1 MIIHSLL
8 CENLLKYQHL
18 KLEDLPERGLIGI
31 SGLNESGKSSIGESI
46 CFALFGRTFAVP
58 ASEQEKLLCWGE
70 TSCSA
75 DLVFSSGSSERFRIT
90 RYLDRDGN
98 QAAKLFRLND
108 PEHPMARGA
117 ERVES
122 TLRSILGYGYQEFVE
137 SFYLA
142 QREITTPHPHSVAVK
157 IMAGIAPM
165 ERCREEFKEEIQREK
180 TGIGAARKKALEV
193 AGRIKE
199 LNFDEAPLMA
209 MEAERLRLSE
219 REELIRKRRDAV
231 VDSAEEYTEQEPLI
245 RKLEKARDRATA
257 LRLLWM
263 ALAGAALGLWA
274 LLTQASGAPLAQQA
288 QAFLAA
294 QIVGWDN
301 SHVAGL
307 LYAGLAA
314 LVLFILAWIR
324 HALVSRKIEQR
335 GKVGRKLR
343 DDLKAVDE
351 LENVPLEF
359 NRLSEAETDA
369 AAPVADEPQRLSP
382 ALRVQLRRR
391 ASDSRAG
398 AVEVSS
404 GVKPEIAWMED
415 KLARLQRHLGVLEG
429 KIAKERVLY
438 ERHSKLS
445 GMLQSFKQQAQDHQ
459 RRIQVRK
466 LADGLLL
473 SASKYFS
480 HTFNQ
485 NLRGMVGQTLPL
497 FTDGRYEHL
506 QIDENLVVRAFSN
519 QKRDFMDLDEISS
532 GTQRQIMLA
541 LRLALSQELVNRVV
555 RHLQFIFLDEPF
567 AFFYESRTQKSL
579 EMLPALSDDI
589 SQIWI
594 IAQEFPH
601 NVNFKYRIRCSRDSN
616 RYITGEAL

>member
-1 MIIHSLL
+1 MIIHSLS
-8 CENLLKYQHL
+8 CENLLKYQTL
-18 KLEDLPERGLIGI
+18 QLDNLPERGLIGV

-46 CFALFGRTFAVP
+46 CFALFGRSFAVP
-58 ASEQEKLLCWGE
+58 ANEQEKLLRWGE
-70 TSCSA
+70 SSCSA
-75 DLVFSSGSSERFRIT
+75 ELVFSSGDSERFRIN

-98 QAAKLFRLND
+98 HAAKLFRDKD

-117 ERVES
+117 ERVEA

-165 ERCREEFKEEIQREK
+165 ERCRDEFLAEIQREK

-193 AGRIKE
+193 ASRIKE

-209 MEAERLRLSE
+209 MEAERLRLKD
-219 REELIRKRRDAV
+219 RADLIRKRSDAV
-231 VDSAEEYTEQEPLI
+231 VDSASDYEEQEPLI
-245 RKLEKARDRATA
+245 RQAEKARSRASG
-257 LRLLWM
+257 LRLLFVLL
-263 ALAGAALGLWA
+263 ALLALGLWA
-274 LLTQASGAPLAQQA
+274 LLTQAAQIPLALQTQA
-288 QAFLAA
+288 LLSA
-294 QIVGWDN
+294 QIADWGAA
-301 SHVAGL
+301 HVQGL
-307 LYAGLAA
+307 LFAGLAA
-314 LVLFILAWIR
+314 LL
-324 HALVSRKIEQR
+324 LVAVFWVRCGLVDRRIEQL
-335 GKVGRKLR
+335 GKTGRRLR

-351 LENVPLEF
+351 LENILPELD
-359 NRLSEAETDA
+359 RMSAAEGKETQDTTL
-369 AAPVADEPQRLSP
+369 PERLSP
-382 ALRVQLRRR
+382 PLRVQLRRR
-391 ASDSRAG
+391 ASDSKAG
-398 AVEVSS
+398 AVEVGS
-404 GVKPEIAWMED
+404 GVKPEVAWMAHI
-415 KLARLQRHLGVLEG
+415 LSRLQRRLGQLEG

-506 QIDENLVVRAFSN
+506 QIDENLAVRAFSN
-519 QKRDFMDLDEISS
+519 EKRDFMDLDEISS

-567 AFFYESRTQKSL
+567 AFFDESRTRKSL
-579 EMLPALSDDI
+579 EMLPSLSEDI

-594 IAQEFPH
+594 IAQQFPDQ
-601 NVNFKYRIRCSRDSN
+601 VDFKYRIECSRDN
-616 RYITGEAL
+616 HQFITGKAV